1 MSCPSSSRRGRGRR
15 SLILWVGWSAD
26 LSSALYSTYH
36 HVLPLKQQEGEGE
49 ELFDIVVSWSAD
61 SSSAL

>member
-36 HVLPLKQQEGEGE
+36 HVLPLKQQEGRGR
-49 ELFDIVVSWSAD
+49 
-61 SSSAL
+61 SSLILW